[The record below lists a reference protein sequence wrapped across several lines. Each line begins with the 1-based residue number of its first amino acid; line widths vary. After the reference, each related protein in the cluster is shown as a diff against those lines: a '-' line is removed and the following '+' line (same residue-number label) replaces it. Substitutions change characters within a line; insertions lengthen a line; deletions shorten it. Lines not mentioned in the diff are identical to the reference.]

1 MTQLT
6 PEHFELHDSN
16 KDKRYQ
22 EQKISNMQDRIEILE
37 KAIEHLNKIVI
48 DLRENKLDN
57 PEPGRVIL
65 TKKTENLTD
74 EDLNNA

>member
-6 PEHFELHDSN
+6 PENFELHDSTN
-16 KDKRYQ
+16 DKRYQ
-22 EQKISNMQDRIEILE
+22 EQKISNMQDRIGILE

>member
-22 EQKISNMQDRIEILE
+22 EQKISNMQDRIGILE

>member
-74 EDLNNA
+74 EDLNA

>member
-6 PEHFELHDSN
+6 TEHFELHDSN

-74 EDLNNA
+74 EDLNA

>member
-6 PEHFELHDSN
+6 TEHFELHDSN

-22 EQKISNMQDRIEILE
+22 EQKISNMQDRIGILE

>member
-22 EQKISNMQDRIEILE
+22 EQKISNMQDRIGILE

-74 EDLNNA
+74 EDLNA